1 MTGLDIRLKRL
12 FSRGK
17 VFVVALDHGLVMGPL
32 KGIENVVSVVKKIGN
47 YPDALQMTPAML
59 RVVEENFY
67 SRNSPMLI
75 ARLDTANVWRDARKY
90 DQGYY
95 SMVYEVKEA
104 VRAGADAVVTYLVV
118 GYGDDRIEGYNL
130 EQLAKARREAEDY
143 GLPFIIEPLFVRKE
157 ISDSVKDTT
166 AVKYVS
172 RLASEIG
179 PDLLKVDYSGDKNG
193 FASVVEASFSPILI
207 RGGPKTSNDLDFLK
221 MLRDAMDSG
230 ASGIT
235 VGRNLWQS
243 QDPNLMAQAISKVV
257 HESVPPEEAVKVIQK
272 VNS

>member
-1 MTGLDIRLKRL
+1 M
-12 FSRGK
+12 
-17 VFVVALDHGLVMGPL
+17 M
-32 KGIENVVSVVKKIGN
+32 GN

-104 VRAGADAVVTYLVV
+104 VKAGADAVVTYLVV

-130 EQLAKARREAEDY
+130 EQLAKARREAADF
-143 GLPFIIEPLFVRKE
+143 GMPFIIEPLFVRKE
-157 ISDSVKDTT
+157 IADSIKETA

-179 PDLLKVDYSGDKNG
+179 PDLLKVDYTGDKAG
-193 FASVVEASFSPILI
+193 FSSVVEASFAPILI
-207 RGGPKTSNDLDFLK
+207 RGGPKTSNDLEFLK
-221 MLRDAMDSG
+221 MLRDALDSG

-243 QDPNLMAQAISKVV
+243 QAPDLMAYAISKVV
-257 HESVPPEEAVKVIQK
+257 HEGIPPEEAIKTMQK
-272 VNS
+272 